1 MRSLLHRKTIHS
13 KSRVE
18 EKFQNIV
25 DLIKDLDKKEFN
37 RLQEG
42 MDLAWRA
49 YNKVSQAKTTTEK
62 ELEDIEGPERILE
75 EESGRE

>member
-1 MRSLLHRKTIHS
+1 MRSLLHRKANRS

-18 EKFQNIV
+18 EKFQTIV

-49 YNKVSQAKTTTEK
+49 YNKVSQAKTATEK
-62 ELEDIEGPERILE
+62 ELADIEVTEKILE
-75 EESGRE
+75 EGSGRD

>member
-1 MRSLLHRKTIHS
+1 MVLLRRKTRHS

-18 EKFQNIV
+18 EKFQTIV

-62 ELEDIEGPERILE
+62 ELADIEVTEKILE